1 MPFRLKSTGATY
13 QLGIQQCLDS
23 QLGHNIEAYVDDM
36 VKKTQ
41 KEERLICDLADTFN
55 NLREFKMKLN
65 PEKCTFAVPSGKLL
79 GYMVSRRGIDPNPEK
94 VSDITKMKSSES
106 LHDVQKLMGCM
117 TALSRFIPRLGIRGL
132 PFFKLL
138 NKQDKFQWTQEAQE
152 AFKELK
158 NYLTTPPTLIAPEP
172 HENLQLYISATSNV
186 VSTNIIVEQ
195 GGSQTPTARSNI
207 QSTSSVKC

>member
-13 QLGIQQCLDS
+13 QWGIQRCLHS

-65 PEKCTFAVPSGKLL
+65 LEKCTFAVPSGKLL
-79 GYMVSRRGIDPNPEK
+79 RYTVSRRGIDPNPEK

-117 TALSRFIPRLGIRGL
+117 TALSRFIPRLGVRGL

-138 NKQDKFQWTQEAQE
+138 NK
-152 AFKELK
+152 
-158 NYLTTPPTLIAPEP
+158 
-172 HENLQLYISATSNV
+172 
-186 VSTNIIVEQ
+186 
-195 GGSQTPTARSNI
+195 
-207 QSTSSVKC
+207 

>member
-13 QLGIQQCLDS
+13 QWGIQRCLHS
-23 QLGHNIEAYVDDM
+23 QLGHNIEAYADDM

-65 PEKCTFAVPSGKLL
+65 LEKCTFAVPSGKLL
-79 GYMVSRRGIDPNPEK
+79 RYTVSRRGIDPNPEK

-117 TALSRFIPRLGIRGL
+117 TALSRFIPRLGVRGL

-138 NKQDKFQWTQEAQE
+138 NK
-152 AFKELK
+152 
-158 NYLTTPPTLIAPEP
+158 
-172 HENLQLYISATSNV
+172 
-186 VSTNIIVEQ
+186 
-195 GGSQTPTARSNI
+195 
-207 QSTSSVKC
+207 

>member
-13 QLGIQQCLDS
+13 QWGIQRCLHS

-65 PEKCTFAVPSGKLL
+65 LEKCTFTVPSGKLL
-79 GYMVSRRGIDPNPEK
+79 RYTVSRRGIDPNPEK

-117 TALSRFIPRLGIRGL
+117 TALSRFIPRLGVRGL

-138 NKQDKFQWTQEAQE
+138 NK
-152 AFKELK
+152 
-158 NYLTTPPTLIAPEP
+158 
-172 HENLQLYISATSNV
+172 
-186 VSTNIIVEQ
+186 
-195 GGSQTPTARSNI
+195 
-207 QSTSSVKC
+207 